1 MDRGRIYKY
10 IWRDKFSL
18 AGIRKKPFKQ
28 IESHTGMDERLV
40 KDLAIEE
47 ALQIELKATLSHK
60 NQSSVQRCAL
70 SDK

>member
-1 MDRGRIYKY
+1 M
-10 IWRDKFSL
+10 

-60 NQSSVQRCAL
+60 NQSSMQRCAL